1 MKAEKRFTGIPLLFN
16 LLLYGGGLL
25 APRRG
30 RFTTGKDLIPIVY
43 VVGWTPIKVCV
54 IAEYLA
60 QLGFDTRAAQPLTR
74 SYTD

>member
-16 LLLYGGGLL
+16 LLLDGGGLL

-30 RFTTGKDLIPIVY
+30 RFTPGKDLIPIVY
-43 VVGWTPIKVCV
+43 VVGWTQSKVCV
-54 IAEYLA
+54 SAEYLT
-60 QLGFDTRAAQPLTR
+60 QPGFDPRAAQPLTR